1 MCITEYGEGLQSGG
15 FVKSLETEIQTWLK
29 SSKRHQDALDIAT
42 LGHRRA
48 NRRLKDARESLEEAT
63 AELYGEGEIVGRNKE
78 ERDACLRRLTVME
91 RGELHEAEA
100 AYDEAVFALERARAD
115 LARDRQDRYGL
126 QMRVALATTFPPYI
140 DNAQQQNTQVLP
152 TTVEAVTVPLFGQA
166 SDLSKAS

>member
-1 MCITEYGEGLQSGG
+1 MKT
-15 FVKSLETEIQTWLK
+15 LETEIQIWLK

-63 AELYGEGEIVGRNKE
+63 AELYGEGEVVGRNKE

-91 RGELHEAEA
+91 RAEFHEAEA

-115 LARDRQDRYGL
+115 LSRDRQDRYGL
-126 QMRVALATTFPPYI
+126 QMRVALATNFPPYI
-140 DNAQQQNTQVLP
+140 DNSQRLGHNSQVLP
-152 TTVEAVTVPLFGQA
+152 TTVDVVTVPLFGQA
-166 SDLSKAS
+166 NDLPKAS